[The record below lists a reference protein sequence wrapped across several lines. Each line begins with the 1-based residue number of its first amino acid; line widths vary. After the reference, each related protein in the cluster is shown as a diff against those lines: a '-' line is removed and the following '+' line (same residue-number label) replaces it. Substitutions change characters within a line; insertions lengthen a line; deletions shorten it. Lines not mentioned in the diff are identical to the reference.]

1 MNNFQNQVQG
11 NPYGPQMPQKPDNY
25 LVWAILSTLLCC
37 LPFGIVAI
45 VKSSKVD
52 SLWYAG
58 NHAEAIQASN
68 DAKKMVDYFCSC
80 WSGRWSALCY
90 TLCDFSCN
98 RCWCR
103 IDVILAKKG

>member
-11 NPYGPQMPQKPDNY
+11 NPYGPQIPQKPDNY

-52 SLWYAG
+52 TLWYAG

-68 DAKKMVDYFCSC
+68 DAKK
-80 WSGRWSALCY
+80 WSIISAVVGLVGGLLY
-90 TLCDFSCN
+90 
-98 RCWCR
+98 
-103 IDVILAKKG
+103 VILYVILVAIGVGAELM

>member
-11 NPYGPQMPQKPDNY
+11 NPYGPQMSQKPDNY

-52 SLWYAG
+52 TLWYAG

-68 DAKKMVDYFCSC
+68 DAKK
-80 WSGRWSALCY
+80 WSIISAVVGLVGGLLY
-90 TLCDFSCN
+90 VIFY
-98 RCWCR
+98 
-103 IDVILAKKG
+103 VILVAIGVGAELM

>member
-52 SLWYAG
+52 TLWYAG

-68 DAKKMVDYFCSC
+68 DAKK
-80 WSGRWSALCY
+80 WSIISAVVGLVGGLLY
-90 TLCDFSCN
+90 VIFY
-98 RCWCR
+98 
-103 IDVILAKKG
+103 VILVAIGVGAKLM

>member
-11 NPYGPQMPQKPDNY
+11 NPDGPQMPQKPDNY

-52 SLWYAG
+52 TLWYAG

-68 DAKKMVDYFCSC
+68 DAKK
-80 WSGRWSALCY
+80 WSIISAVVGLVGGLLY
-90 TLCDFSCN
+90 VIFY
-98 RCWCR
+98 
-103 IDVILAKKG
+103 VILVAIGVGAELM

>member
-11 NPYGPQMPQKPDNY
+11 NPYGPQIPQKPDNY

-52 SLWYAG
+52 TLWYAG

-68 DAKKMVDYFCSC
+68 DAKK
-80 WSGRWSALCY
+80 WSIISAVVGLVGGLLY
-90 TLCDFSCN
+90 VIFY
-98 RCWCR
+98 
-103 IDVILAKKG
+103 VILVAIGVGAELM

>member
-52 SLWYAG
+52 TLWYAG
-58 NHAEAIQASN
+58 NHGEAIQASN
-68 DAKKMVDYFCSC
+68 DAKK
-80 WSGRWSALCY
+80 WSIISAVVGLVGGLLY
-90 TLCDFSCN
+90 VIFY
-98 RCWCR
+98 
-103 IDVILAKKG
+103 VILVAIGVGAELM

>member
-1 MNNFQNQVQG
+1 MNNFQNEVQG

-52 SLWYAG
+52 TLWYAG

-68 DAKKMVDYFCSC
+68 DAKK
-80 WSGRWSALCY
+80 WSIISAVVGLVGGLLY
-90 TLCDFSCN
+90 VIFY
-98 RCWCR
+98 
-103 IDVILAKKG
+103 VILVAIGVGAELM

>member
-25 LVWAILSTLLCC
+25 LVRAILSTLLCC

-52 SLWYAG
+52 TLWYAG

-68 DAKKMVDYFCSC
+68 DAKK
-80 WSGRWSALCY
+80 WSIISAVVGLVGGLLY
-90 TLCDFSCN
+90 VIFY
-98 RCWCR
+98 
-103 IDVILAKKG
+103 VILVAIGVDAELM

>member
-1 MNNFQNQVQG
+1 MNNYQNQGQG

-25 LVWAILSTLLCC
+25 LVWAILSTILCC

-58 NHAEAIQASN
+58 NHAEAIQASK
-68 DAKKMVDYFCSC
+68 DAKK
-80 WSGRWSALCY
+80 WSIISAAAALAGGILY
-90 TLCDFSCN
+90 
-98 RCWCR
+98 
-103 IDVILAKKG
+103 VIFYVAIIAIGIASEM

>member
-52 SLWYAG
+52 TLWYAG
-58 NHAEAIQASN
+58 NHVEAIQASN
-68 DAKKMVDYFCSC
+68 DAKK
-80 WSGRWSALCY
+80 WSIISAVVGLVGGLLY
-90 TLCDFSCN
+90 
-98 RCWCR
+98 
-103 IDVILAKKG
+103 VILVAIGVGAELM

>member
-52 SLWYAG
+52 TLWYAG
-58 NHAEAIQASN
+58 NYAEAIQASN
-68 DAKKMVDYFCSC
+68 DAKK
-80 WSGRWSALCY
+80 WSIISAVVGLVGGLLY
-90 TLCDFSCN
+90 VIFY
-98 RCWCR
+98 
-103 IDVILAKKG
+103 VILVAIGVGAELM

>member
-52 SLWYAG
+52 TLWYAG

-68 DAKKMVDYFCSC
+68 DAKK
-80 WSGRWSALCY
+80 WSIISAVVGLVGGLLY
-90 TLCDFSCN
+90 VIFY
-98 RCWCR
+98 
-103 IDVILAKKG
+103 VILVAIGVGAELM

>member
-25 LVWAILSTLLCC
+25 LIWAILSTLLCC

-52 SLWYAG
+52 TLWYAG

-68 DAKKMVDYFCSC
+68 DAKK
-80 WSGRWSALCY
+80 WSIISAVVGLVGGLLY
-90 TLCDFSCN
+90 VIFY
-98 RCWCR
+98 
-103 IDVILAKKG
+103 VILVAIGVGAELM

>member
-52 SLWYAG
+52 TLWYAG

-68 DAKKMVDYFCSC
+68 DAKK
-80 WSGRWSALCY
+80 WSIISAVVGLVGGLLY
-90 TLCDFSCN
+90 VIFY
-98 RCWCR
+98 
-103 IDVILAKKG
+103 VILVAIGVGAELMQY

>member
-52 SLWYAG
+52 TLWYAG

-68 DAKKMVDYFCSC
+68 DAKK
-80 WSGRWSALCY
+80 WSIISAVVGLVGVLLY
-90 TLCDFSCN
+90 VIFY
-98 RCWCR
+98 
-103 IDVILAKKG
+103 VILVAIGVGAELM

>member
-52 SLWYAG
+52 TLWYAG

-68 DAKKMVDYFCSC
+68 DAKK
-80 WSGRWSALCY
+80 WSILSAVVGLVGGLLY
-90 TLCDFSCN
+90 VIFY
-98 RCWCR
+98 
-103 IDVILAKKG
+103 VILVAIGVGAELM

>member
-52 SLWYAG
+52 TLWYAG

-68 DAKKMVDYFCSC
+68 DAKK
-80 WSGRWSALCY
+80 WSIISAVVGLVGGLLY
-90 TLCDFSCN
+90 
-98 RCWCR
+98 
-103 IDVILAKKG
+103 VIFYVVLVAIGVGAELM

>member
-52 SLWYAG
+52 TLWYAG
-58 NHAEAIQASN
+58 NHTEAIQASN
-68 DAKKMVDYFCSC
+68 DAKK
-80 WSGRWSALCY
+80 WSIISAVVGLVGGLLY
-90 TLCDFSCN
+90 
-98 RCWCR
+98 
-103 IDVILAKKG
+103 VILVAIGVGAELM

>member
-52 SLWYAG
+52 TLWYAG

-68 DAKKMVDYFCSC
+68 DAKK
-80 WSGRWSALCY
+80 WSIISAVVGLVGGLLY
-90 TLCDFSCN
+90 
-98 RCWCR
+98 
-103 IDVILAKKG
+103 VILYVSLVAIGVGAELM

>member
-1 MNNFQNQVQG
+1 MNNYQNQGQG

-68 DAKKMVDYFCSC
+68 DAKK
-80 WSGRWSALCY
+80 WSIISAVAGLVGGILY
-90 TLCDFSCN
+90 
-98 RCWCR
+98 
-103 IDVILAKKG
+103 VILVAIGVAAELM

>member
-52 SLWYAG
+52 ILWYAG

-68 DAKKMVDYFCSC
+68 DAKK
-80 WSGRWSALCY
+80 WSIISAVVGLVGGLLY
-90 TLCDFSCN
+90 VIFY
-98 RCWCR
+98 
-103 IDVILAKKG
+103 VILVAIGVGAELM

>member
-45 VKSSKVD
+45 VKSSKVAT
-52 SLWYAG
+52 LWYAG

-68 DAKKMVDYFCSC
+68 DAKK
-80 WSGRWSALCY
+80 WSIISAVVGLVGGLLY
-90 TLCDFSCN
+90 VIFY
-98 RCWCR
+98 
-103 IDVILAKKG
+103 VILVAIGVGAELM

>member
-25 LVWAILSTLLCC
+25 LVWAIISTLLCC

-52 SLWYAG
+52 TLWYAG

-68 DAKKMVDYFCSC
+68 DAKK
-80 WSGRWSALCY
+80 WSIISAVVGLVGGLLY
-90 TLCDFSCN
+90 VIFY
-98 RCWCR
+98 
-103 IDVILAKKG
+103 VILVAIGVGAELM

>member
-68 DAKKMVDYFCSC
+68 DAKK
-80 WSGRWSALCY
+80 WSIISAVVGLVGGLLY
-90 TLCDFSCN
+90 
-98 RCWCR
+98 
-103 IDVILAKKG
+103 VIFYVVLVAIGVSAELM

>member
-1 MNNFQNQVQG
+1 MEVSTNQ
-11 NPYGPQMPQKPDNY
+11 QKPDNY

-52 SLWYAG
+52 TLWYAG

-68 DAKKMVDYFCSC
+68 DAKK
-80 WSGRWSALCY
+80 WSIISAVVGLVGGLLY
-90 TLCDFSCN
+90 VIFY
-98 RCWCR
+98 
-103 IDVILAKKG
+103 VILVAIGVGAELM